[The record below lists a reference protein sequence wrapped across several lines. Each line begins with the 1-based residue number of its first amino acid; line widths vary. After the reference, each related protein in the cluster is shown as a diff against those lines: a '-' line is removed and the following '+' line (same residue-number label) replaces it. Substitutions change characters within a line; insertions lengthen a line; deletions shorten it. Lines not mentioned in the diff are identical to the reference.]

1 MADNLRA
8 HVHSEDDKK
17 GHQIPQEAIVEAG
30 IVESI
35 AIEKDELS
43 SQDGD
48 DALKLAGAHAH
59 QFDEKYY
66 SRLRRKIVGTL
77 SMPRKGVDHESD
89 MISRISM
96 SCRFWFSS
104 ILHNSWIRTSFPM
117 HPSWIFRS
125 REYGITMLHK
135 PFVSPLPLDLN
146 P

>member
-1 MADNLRA
+1 MADSTATA

-17 GHQIPQEAIVEAG
+17 DQQVPQEAIVETG

-66 SRLRRKIVGTL
+66 LRLRRKIVSITL
-77 SMPRKGVDHESD
+77 IID
-89 MISRISM
+89 
-96 SCRFWFSS
+96 
-104 ILHNSWIRTSFPM
+104 
-117 HPSWIFRS
+117 
-125 REYGITMLHK
+125 
-135 PFVSPLPLDLN
+135 DLETC
-146 P
+146 